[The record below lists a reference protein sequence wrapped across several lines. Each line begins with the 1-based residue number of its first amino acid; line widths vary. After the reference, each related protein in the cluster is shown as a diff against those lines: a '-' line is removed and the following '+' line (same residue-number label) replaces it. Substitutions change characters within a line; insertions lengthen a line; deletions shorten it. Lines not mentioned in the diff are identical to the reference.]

1 MDTVAVF
8 QSLEQDNMHL
18 LFLLYSTYF
27 LLFFQKKN
35 KSKAT
40 IKNASVSSAGIAVP
54 LTPRWVN
61 FHTDQY
67 KKHFPQVF
75 MDLLI
80 YLCAKGIFM
89 VNWVDQ
95 SGH

>member
-80 YLCAKGIFM
+80 YLCAKDIFM
-89 VNWVDQ
+89 VN
-95 SGH
+95 